1 MSNISPDV
9 NTNDE
14 NKQYS
19 ENMKQSL
26 LSRWFESGLNYVRE
40 DSKNRHAARDY
51 TKEDLHRRKK
61 YFTTN

>member
-9 NTNDE
+9 NTNDK
-14 NKQYS
+14 NKQYI
-19 ENMKQSL
+19 ENIIVSVGF
-26 LSRWFESGLNYVRE
+26 RFECGLNYVRE
-40 DSKNRHAARDY
+40 DSKNKHAARDY